1 VVVVVVLVVWWC
13 KINKYSIMGG
23 TRKLKQLSNHDS
35 FICNEETGKC
45 VKKPKLSSSPKKTRK
60 LATFVGKPVA
70 KASMGKPVAKASMG
84 KPLAKA
90 SMGKPLA
97 KDHKGKPLAKA
108 AKATRMVFNKVSN
121 YKKDN
126 SSQKLQLCSLS
137 SFCISFGLH
146 SEDIFTFFDNFSWK
160 YIDETKQIQK
170 IGEVSANG
178 FNYVIPFKHEKY
190 TAYCVLKSSIEK
202 ISDNLKY
209 EACVGNFVN
218 KLHRRFPI
226 FMHTYRFGKYSD
238 AITFLKMKND
248 LMNITTKLFK
258 LDKHHRHNF
267 AKDLRKIE
275 MTPISEFAS
284 SSDKDMAQII
294 NDSCVKSEYNC
305 ILTEHIPT
313 SVTLTEFMTYKHD
326 TPHFW
331 EFDIVNIL
339 FQIYSVLSQI
349 SDVFTHYDLHSSN
362 VLLYLSQEEN
372 VCVELRYHLPGNEI
386 VTIYT
391 KYIAKVIDY
400 GRCFFY
406 DDENMNSKKYHDLVC
421 KAHDCQPDC
430 GEGFG
435 YEILNKNTNEDF
447 ITPQK
452 RNQSHDLRLWNIIV
466 KNLLNKR
473 EDACPKYVSDVL
485 RQIYYKGEYGT
496 PESKNYLEH
505 NRVATVQDAYISLLR
520 LVKKSEF
527 KALNTK
533 MVAATQ
539 MRKIGVLDIWLDDTE
554 TPMRMG

>member
-1 VVVVVVLVVWWC
+1 
-13 KINKYSIMGG
+13 MGG
-23 TRKLKQLSNHDS
+23 TRKLKRTNHES

-60 LATFVGKPVA
+60 LATFVGKP
-70 KASMGKPVAKASMG
+70 
-84 KPLAKA
+84 LAKA
-90 SMGKPLA
+90 SV
-97 KDHKGKPLAKA
+97 GKPLAKA
-108 AKATRMVFNKVSN
+108 ARVVFNKVSN

-126 SSQKLQLCSLS
+126 SSQNLQLCSLS

-146 SEDIFTFFDNFSWK
+146 SDDIFTFFDNFSWK

-190 TAYCVLKSSIEK
+190 TAYCVLKSCIEK

-209 EACVGNFVN
+209 EACVGHFVN

-258 LDKHHRHNF
+258 LDKQHRHNF

-275 MTPISEFAS
+275 MTPISEFES
-284 SSDKDMAQII
+284 SSEISHII
-294 NDSCVKSEYNC
+294 NKSCVKSEYNC

-326 TPHFW
+326 EPHFW

-435 YEILNKNTNEDF
+435 YEVLNGKNDDY

-466 KNLLNKR
+466 INLLNKR
-473 EDACPKYVSDVL
+473 EHACPKYISDVL

-496 PESKNYLEH
+496 PESNNYLEH
-505 NRVATVQDAYISLLR
+505 NRVTTVQDAYISLLR
-520 LVKKSEF
+520 LVKKREF
-527 KALNTK
+527 KELNAK
-533 MVAATQ
+533 MVEATH
-539 MRKIGVLDIWLDDTE
+539 MRKIGVLDVWLDDTD
-554 TPMRMG
+554 TPMRLG